1 METDTT
7 GKVKVVTKKEESVIT
22 HEGEYLACKIE
33 TYKSSFKVTYN
44 PESNNTQFF
53 LEVLGHVWMSLKGV
67 WPNAPKMVLRWEG
80 ETERGVRPVNIQEA
94 TKQGENGTKIRPT
107 DTDECCIVSRAKK
120 EAPRWNPQAEDLT
133 ADDWVVTE

>member
-22 HEGEYLACKIE
+22 HEGEYLACKIK

-53 LEVLGHVWMSLKGV
+53 LEVLGHIWMSLKGI
-67 WPNAPKMVLRWEG
+67 WPNAPHLILKWED
-80 ETERGVRPVNIQEA
+80 N
-94 TKQGENGTKIRPT
+94 
-107 DTDECCIVSRAKK
+107 TDEPKRYS
-120 EAPRWNPQAEDLT
+120 
-133 ADDWVVTE
+133 

>member
-80 ETERGVRPVNIQEA
+80 E
-94 TKQGENGTKIRPT
+94 NGIKIRPT
-107 DTDECCIVSRAKK
+107 NTDECCIVSNAKK
-120 EAPRWNPQAEDLT
+120 EAPRWNPQAEDLI
-133 ADDWVVTE
+133 ADDWAVTE

>member
-22 HEGEYLACKIE
+22 HEGDYLACKIE

-80 ETERGVRPVNIQEA
+80 ETERG
-94 TKQGENGTKIRPT
+94 
-107 DTDECCIVSRAKK
+107 
-120 EAPRWNPQAEDLT
+120 
-133 ADDWVVTE
+133 